1 MEAIQ
6 NPYQTPQGELTVDG
20 QAHGEIKFLSPAS
33 RIGRLR
39 YLAHSFLFM
48 LVASI
53 AMSVVVG
60 IFAAVLAGVGLG
72 ETAAVGV
79 VILLSVGCYIAMLVV
94 YVIFM
99 IQRLHDLNKSGWMS
113 LLVLIP
119 IVNFFFGLYLIFA
132 PGTRGPNN
140 YGLAPPP
147 NRTWH
152 WIVGLI
158 APALMTVVVVGMMA
172 AIAIPAYSDYVDR
185 AERAAQESQYPA
197 DAYQYEYEDDASYQ
211 YEDEASDDSEY

>member
-6 NPYQTPQGELTVDG
+6 NPYQTPQGELTVNS
-20 QAHGEIKFLSPAS
+20 QAYGEIKFLSPAS

-48 LVASI
+48 LAASI
-53 AMSVVVG
+53 AMSLVLG

-72 ETAAVGV
+72 ETAAMGV

-152 WIVGLI
+152 WIAGLVG
-158 APALMTVVVVGMMA
+158 PVLMTVVMLGIIA
-172 AIAIPAYSDYVDR
+172 AIAIPAYSGYV
-185 AERAAQESQYPA
+185 ERAQQVRDYDSQ
-197 DAYQYEYEDDASYQ
+197 YQYEYEDEASYQ
-211 YEDEASDDSEY
+211 YEGDVSDESSEYVDE